1 MIDAMMGSGKTQ
13 AMYAEIRNNPDKSY
27 MVVTPYLKTIQDAK
41 AQALSLHEP
50 EYKGGTKM
58 DSLKYLLSH
67 GYNIGCTHSLF
78 LDVDSEVWYL
88 IRDGGYTLFIDE
100 ALDVVKP
107 INDLIDNIGYQVK
120 SGTANFLINQGIIE
134 VDEFC
139 RVTWCGKPT
148 NDDYEYKYL
157 EPLIKTGN
165 VLCVK
170 GQLFLWMFPP
180 QVFEAFNNVYILSY
194 LFTGSV
200 FDAYLKIHGLD
211 YTLGGVAGRYGTAD
225 GFHFAEYVDDSERRK
240 ELSAAINIYEGVA
253 NRIGDKRCNLSAT
266 WYDKAQ
272 PSDIAAVRKSFNT
285 FLKSAKKSG
294 KHLMWTSYKGEKD
307 ALCIKGAG
315 FVHPPTKEEKQA
327 LHADPDCKDASLNKL
342 RCFVSC
348 NAKATNDYYDRQV
361 LAYLIN
367 RFYNPLIQDMFRD
380 KYHIKLDGDRYA
392 LSEMIQWIWRSCI
405 RRSDLPM
412 EERKIDL
419 FIPSKRMR
427 NLLVRWLAGE
437 PI

>member
-1 MIDAMMGSGKTQ
+1 
-13 AMYAEIRNNPDKSY
+13 
-27 MVVTPYLKTIQDAK
+27 
-41 AQALSLHEP
+41 
-50 EYKGGTKM
+50 
-58 DSLKYLLSH
+58 
-67 GYNIGCTHSLF
+67 
-78 LDVDSEVWYL
+78 
-88 IRDGGYTLFIDE
+88 
-100 ALDVVKP
+100 
-107 INDLIDNIGYQVK
+107 
-120 SGTANFLINQGIIE
+120 
-134 VDEFC
+134 
-139 RVTWCGKPT
+139 
-148 NDDYEYKYL
+148 
-157 EPLIKTGN
+157 
-165 VLCVK
+165 
-170 GQLFLWMFPP
+170 
-180 QVFEAFNNVYILSY
+180 
-194 LFTGSV
+194 
-200 FDAYLKIHGLD
+200 
-211 YTLGGVAGRYGTAD
+211 
-225 GFHFAEYVDDSERRK
+225 
-240 ELSAAINIYEGVA
+240 
-253 NRIGDKRCNLSAT
+253 
-266 WYDKAQ
+266 
-272 PSDIAAVRKSFNT
+272 
-285 FLKSAKKSG
+285 
-294 KHLMWTSYKGEKD
+294 MWTSYKGEKD